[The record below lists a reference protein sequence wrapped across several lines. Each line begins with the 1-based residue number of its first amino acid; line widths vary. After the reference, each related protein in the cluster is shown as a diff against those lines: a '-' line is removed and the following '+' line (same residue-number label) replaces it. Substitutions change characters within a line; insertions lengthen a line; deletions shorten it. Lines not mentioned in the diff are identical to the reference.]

1 MLREAPV
8 WHALSNWFLDTE
20 LQAEH
25 CRQTA
30 EVLAISGYSSVE
42 PPSIL
47 ESEVA
52 LRSLPTCWALQANG
66 PVGARSTLGGHAPFA
81 APTKEGAWGEDPGT
95 FPSHA
100 RCWVHAFSAPSSR

>member
-20 LQAEH
+20 LQAED

-30 EVLAISGYSSVE
+30 EVPAISGYSSVE

-47 ESEVA
+47 ENEVA
-52 LRSLPTCWALQANG
+52 LRSLPTSWAAGEWAGWSEIDVRRSFSIRRAGKTGEASHLFG
-66 PVGARSTLGGHAPFA
+66 PSFKGLR
-81 APTKEGAWGEDPGT
+81 
-95 FPSHA
+95 
-100 RCWVHAFSAPSSR
+100 